1 MRILLGAVTNIKIFL
16 YLTIFLYRRILCNAL
31 VQPCL
36 DYCIVS
42 WYLGLSAALRGKLD
56 VLQRKMARFV
66 LGVGPRAHIGQ
77 GTLKG
82 LGWLTIKDR
91 VRYFAL
97 LHVFR
102 VKNGCG
108 PGYLRRGF
116 VPIRDIHDHKTRGS
130 CVGFHI
136 SANDVVGT
144 FEYFGKKEWNEIPER
159 LKTLKNINAFK
170 TGLKESFLESY

>member
-1 MRILLGAVTNIKIFL
+1 M
-16 YLTIFLYRRILCNAL
+16 
-31 VQPCL
+31 
-36 DYCIVS
+36 S

-66 LGVGPRAHIGQ
+66 LGIGPRAHIGQ
-77 GTLKG
+77 ETLKG
-82 LGWLTIKDR
+82 LGWLTIKVR

-159 LKTLKNINAFK
+159 FKTLRNIDAFK
-170 TGLKESFLESY
+170 TGLNEKYYH